1 MFDGL
6 HARKASAVLAERLRE
21 GILTR
26 HFEPGASLPNERAL
40 ADMSGLSRA
49 SVREALCML
58 EAEGLI
64 VTRPG
69 RGGGSVPHLPGA
81 DTLERSIRLFIR
93 GQRIRLVSLLEA
105 REAIEPQLARLAARN
120 CTKEDLHQLEQIQT
134 RFEDSAVL
142 LSELAHMNVDW
153 HLAVAAASRNE
164 LLTGVWKAVSSLMH
178 EASAIDV
185 PYNSAEVRS
194 AVCHAHRRILDAIA
208 SGDEEAAARRMA
220 RHLGAYVEHIRAQTP
235 PDLEL

>member
-1 MFDGL
+1 M
-6 HARKASAVLAERLRE
+6 LAERLRE

-26 HFEPGASLPNERAL
+26 HFETGAPLPNERAL

-58 EAEGLI
+58 ETEGLI

-69 RGGGSVPHLPGA
+69 RGGGSVTHMPGA
-81 DTLERSIRLFIR
+81 DTLERSLRLFIR
-93 GQRIRLVSLLEA
+93 GQRIRFLSLLEA

-120 CTKEDLHQLEQIQT
+120 RSAEDLQRLQQLQA
-134 RFEDSAVL
+134 RFEDPSVP
-142 LSELAHMNVDW
+142 LSDWAHMNVDW
-153 HLAVAAASRNE
+153 HLAVATASRNE

-194 AVCHAHRRILDAIA
+194 AVCHAHRRILDAIVA
-208 SGDEEAAARRMA
+208 ANGEAAARRMA
-220 RHLGAYVEHIRAQTP
+220 RHLGAYVEHIRAQTA